1 MTDTTVLCRVEKA
14 MSNMKPNK
22 VLSGLMYERMLA
34 IGPTPFDT
42 CDHDFAARMHAA
54 ISPAEAKASLSIFG
68 AHRLTGVL
76 HDGVLPAES
85 MPSLLPAS
93 TDVGDVSWVVPTARC
108 LGACFALGT
117 PFHSWQ
123 LVAQGKSSIAHKGM
137 LHIAKV
143 MAATAAAL
151 YASPSLLEQAKA
163 ELREQAAEEAYV
175 CPIPDDVL
183 PPVARENRTQR
194 GSVRGAFPIQYA
206 GVDA

>member
-1 MTDTTVLCRVEKA
+1 VCRVEKA

-34 IGPTPFDT
+34 IGPTPFDIA
-42 CDHDFAARMHAA
+42 DHDYAARMHAA

-68 AHRLTGVL
+68 AHRLAGVL
-76 HDGVLPAES
+76 HDGVLPAEL

-151 YASPSLLEQAKA
+151 YASPLLLEQAKA
-163 ELREQAAEEAYV
+163 ELRAQAADEAYV

-183 PPVARENRTQR
+183 PPVAQEGRTQR
-194 GSVRGAFPIQYA
+194 GSVRGSFPIQYA
-206 GVDA
+206 GAGA

>member
-1 MTDTTVLCRVEKA
+1 
-14 MSNMKPNK
+14 
-22 VLSGLMYERMLA
+22 
-34 IGPTPFDT
+34 
-42 CDHDFAARMHAA
+42 
-54 ISPAEAKASLSIFG
+54 
-68 AHRLTGVL
+68 
-76 HDGVLPAES
+76 

-137 LHIAKV
+137 LQIAKV

-163 ELREQAAEEAYV
+163 ELREQSAGETYV

-183 PPVARENRTQR
+183 PPVANEGRAQR
-194 GSVRGAFPIQYA
+194 GSMRGSFPVQYTGGNA
-206 GVDA
+206 